1 MINRMIEENGM
12 VFQLFENQRTA
23 ILEIVLGA
31 KDLKSIEI
39 PTEIKCND
47 ITYTIT
53 EIGKECFFE
62 YYNLESVILP
72 KNLLRISDYAFAYT
86 NIKQITLPYTIE
98 VIGFR
103 SFCSTPLEH
112 IQLPNNLNIL
122 DEGVFN
128 DCQKLKKVEVGQNLE
143 IISHYCFSNCRAL
156 EEINIPISVKSIGS
170 NAFEYCEKLR
180 DVEIPSSLTY
190 IGESAFF
197 YCTSIEKINLP
208 NVPKL
213 EKHIF
218 KGCYNLKQLN
228 NESDKPI
235 LDLF

>member
-1 MINRMIEENGM
+1 MINRTIEQSGM
-12 VFQLFENQRTA
+12 TFQIFEKQQTA
-23 ILEIVLGA
+23 ILKNVSNKEYLEF
-31 KDLKSIEI
+31 IEI
-39 PTEIKCND
+39 PTEIKHND

-62 YYNLESVILP
+62 CFNLEGVILP
-72 KNLLRISDYAFAYT
+72 KKLLRISDYAFAYT

-103 SFCSTPLEH
+103 SFCSTPLEK

-180 DVEIPSSLTY
+180 DVEIPSSITY

>member
-12 VFQLFENQRTA
+12 VFQLFEKQQTA
-23 ILEIVLGA
+23 ILQNVSNKEY
-31 KDLKSIEI
+31 LKYIEI
-39 PTEIKCND
+39 PSEIKHND

-53 EIGKECFFE
+53 EIGNECFYECF
-62 YYNLESVILP
+62 NLEEVILP
-72 KNLLRISDYAFAYT
+72 KNLLRIGDYAFSNT

-112 IQLPNNLNIL
+112 IQLPNNLISL
-122 DEGVFN
+122 DEDVFG
-128 DCQKLKKVEVGQNLE
+128 DCQKLKKVEVGQKLE
-143 IISHYCFSNCRAL
+143 TIRSFCFSNCRAL
-156 EEINIPISVKSIGS
+156 EEINIPISVESIGS

-180 DVEIPSSLTY
+180 DIEIPSSILH

-197 YCTSIEKINLP
+197 SCKSIEKINLP
-208 NVPKL
+208 NVPNL

>member
-1 MINRMIEENGM
+1 MIERFLDENGM
-12 VFQLFENQRTA
+12 VFQIFKNQRTA
-23 ILEIVLGA
+23 ILEQVLGA
-31 KDLKSIEI
+31 KDLVFIEI

-53 EIGKECFFE
+53 EIGKECFHE
-62 YYNLESVILP
+62 YEKLENVILP
-72 KNLLRISDYAFAYT
+72 KKLLRISDYAFAYT

-112 IQLPNNLNIL
+112 IQLPNNLISL
-122 DEGVFN
+122 DEGVFTE
-128 DCQKLKKVEVGQNLE
+128 CQKLKKVEVGQKLE

-156 EEINIPISVKSIGS
+156 EEINIPISVKSICS

-180 DVEIPSSLTY
+180 EVEIPSSILH

-197 YCTSIEKINLP
+197 SCTSIEKINLP
-208 NVPKL
+208 NVPNL

-218 KGCYNLKQLN
+218 KGCYNLKQIN

>member
-1 MINRMIEENGM
+1 MEIRTIEQSGM
-12 VFQLFENQRTA
+12 TFQLFEKQQTA
-23 ILEIVLGA
+23 ILKNVSNKEY
-31 KDLKSIEI
+31 LKFIEI
-39 PTEIKCND
+39 PTEIKHND

-112 IQLPNNLNIL
+112 IQLPNNLNML
-122 DEGVFN
+122 DEGVFS
-128 DCQKLKKVEVGQNLE
+128 DCKKLKKVEVGQNLG
-143 IISHYCFSNCRAL
+143 IISNYCFSSCRAL
-156 EEINIPISVKSIGS
+156 EEINIPISVMAIGS

-180 DVEIPSSLTY
+180 DVEIPSSITY
-190 IGESAFF
+190 IGEEAFF
-197 YCTSIEKINLP
+197 YCISIEKINLP
-208 NVPKL
+208 NIPKIG
-213 EKHIF
+213 KHIF